1 MSKASQ
7 EASMLLINST
17 WQDKPSF
24 KMIPITENCP
34 YTECLYDPMSKV
46 FVVISKITK
55 TSLHMLP
62 KLDEQGD
69 PMVLKTGKRPNGKVI
84 KESRTTL
91 ETFLEYYVEDRED
104 TVAIINM
111 FAINADTFEYIA
123 VLDSKQ
129 EEVPQAPPSKIIL

>member
-1 MSKASQ
+1 MKVTKSNKSEICYFKDIELQ
-7 EASMLLINST
+7 EIIDHKTNFA
-17 WQDKPSF
+17 
-24 KMIPITENCP
+24 
-34 YTECLYDPMSKV
+34 
-46 FVVISKITK
+46 KITK

-104 TVAIINM
+104 TETIIKM
-111 FAINADTFEYIA
+111 FAMNAETFNYAA
-123 VLDSKQ
+123 VLDSSL